1 MKGVIVYMRKA
12 GILLPVTA
20 LPSKYGIGCFSKEAY
35 DFIDRLCEAGQSY
48 WQVLP
53 LGHTSYGDSPYQSF
67 SSFAGNPYMIS
78 LEELTDEGILS
89 EKECENADFGKI
101 KDCIDYE
108 KIYYS
113 RYPLLKKAYERSD
126 IQSDS
131 NYRRFE
137 DENSDWLEDY
147 ALFMSIKEHFNQK
160 PLDAWEEDIRKKS
173 PEAVA
178 EYKEKLFSEIGFWKF
193 VQYKFFY
200 QYGKLKE
207 YAKKNGIGIIGDIP
221 IYTAADSADV
231 WANPKLFQL
240 DEDLRPE
247 YVAGCPPDGF
257 SAEGQLWGNPLYKW
271 EEHKSD
277 DFKWWKKRL
286 KHSFDMYDVLRI
298 DHFRGFDEYYSIKY
312 GSKNA
317 VKGEWK
323 KGPGIELFN
332 AVEGSIGKKEVIAE
346 DLGYITDSVRKLVTD
361 TGYCGMKVLE
371 FAFDSRDTGAAN
383 DYLPHN
389 YINNC
394 VVYTGTHDN
403 QTLVSWFDTISP
415 EEKIT
420 VRNYLCDYYTP
431 DEKIYMPI
439 ICLAMQSPANLCVIP
454 MQDWLGLDDKAR
466 INIPSTIGKN
476 WCWRL
481 KDNEFSKDIAN
492 EIKRITKRYSR

>member
-1 MKGVIVYMRKA
+1 MRKA

-20 LPSKYGIGCFSKEAY
+20 LPSKYGIGCFSKAAY
-35 DFIDRLCEAGQSY
+35 DFTDRLAEAGQSY

-53 LGHTSYGDSPYQSF
+53 LGHTGYGDSPYQSF
-67 SSFAGNPYMIS
+67 SSFAGNPYMVS
-78 LEELTDEGILS
+78 LEELTDEGLLS
-89 EKECENADFGKI
+89 KEECESVDFGN
-101 KDCIDYE
+101 DEEYIDYE
-108 KIYYS
+108 KLYNS
-113 RYPLLKKAYERSD
+113 RYPLLKKAYERSN
-126 IQSDS
+126 ILSDS
-131 NYRRFE
+131 GYRQFE
-137 DENSDWLEDY
+137 RENSCWLEDY
-147 ALFMSIKEHFNQK
+147 ALFMAVKEHFNQK
-160 PLDAWEEDIRKKS
+160 PFYEWDDDIRRKT
-173 PEAVA
+173 PDAVKT
-178 EYKEKLFSEIGFWKF
+178 YKEMLSSEAGFWKF
-193 VQYKFFY
+193 VQYKFSY

-231 WANPKLFQL
+231 WANPELFQL
-240 DEDLRPE
+240 DEDGRPE

-271 EEHKSD
+271 ERHKADGFS
-277 DFKWWKKRL
+277 WWTERL
-286 KHSFDMYDVLRI
+286 RHSFDMYDILRI

-332 AVEGSIGKKEVIAE
+332 EAERKNGKKEVIAE
-346 DLGYITDSVRKLVTD
+346 DLGYITDSVRKLVSD

-389 YINNC
+389 YVQDC

-403 QTLVSWFDTISP
+403 QTLVSWF
-415 EEKIT
+415 EEIAPDEKNA
-420 VRNYLCDYYTP
+420 VRDYLCDYYTP
-431 DEKIYMPI
+431 DEKMYMPI
-439 ICLAMQSPANLCVIP
+439 ICLAMQSPAKLCIIP
-454 MQDWLGLDDKAR
+454 MQDWLGLDDRAR
-466 INIPSTIGKN
+466 INVPSTIGKN

-481 KDNEFSKDIAN
+481 KQEDFSPNTAK
-492 EIKRITKRYSR
+492 EINRITKRYSR